1 MEISNEQKAKE
12 IAKKLSHP
20 NIDSFGD
27 GDDEFD
33 TRFYHVCKD
42 AALDAMQWK
51 DEQFKIV
58 VSKLLKKLAKY
69 DMLDATLCASG
80 LLNLSKQEAQQYIK
94 NFVAMTPNEINIIK
108 REENIEK
115 AAQEYSSFG
124 CTRRIFIDGAQRADN
139 NPTTPSVK
147 TILEILRI
155 NSNIQ
160 DRSNPHWIA
169 EQIFKQ
175 LNEKKQL

>member
-1 MEISNEQKAKE
+1 
-12 IAKKLSHP
+12 
-20 NIDSFGD
+20 
-27 GDDEFD
+27 
-33 TRFYHVCKD
+33 
-42 AALDAMQWK
+42 
-51 DEQFKIV
+51 
-58 VSKLLKKLAKY
+58 
-69 DMLDATLCASG
+69 
-80 LLNLSKQEAQQYIK
+80 
-94 NFVAMTPNEINIIK
+94 MTPNEIDIIK
-108 REENIEK
+108 REENIKK

-124 CTRRIFIDGAQRADN
+124 CTRKIFIDGAQWADN
-139 NPTTPSVK
+139 NPTTTPSVK

>member
-1 MEISNEQKAKE
+1 MEHISNEEKAKE

-27 GDDEFD
+27 GDYEFD
-33 TRFYHVCKD
+33 TRFYHTNKD
-42 AALDAMQWK
+42 AALQAMQWK

-94 NFVAMTPNEINIIK
+94 T
-108 REENIEK
+108 
-115 AAQEYSSFG
+115 
-124 CTRRIFIDGAQRADN
+124 
-139 NPTTPSVK
+139 
-147 TILEILRI
+147 LL
-155 NSNIQ
+155 
-160 DRSNPHWIA
+160 
-169 EQIFKQ
+169 
-175 LNEKKQL
+175 L